1 MIRQIHIVD
10 FKAFSTLN
18 NLRCAPLTL
27 LSGVNSSGKS
37 TVLQAMLLLR
47 QSAQQGLLQQG
58 RLALNGDLAQ
68 LGTATDVLNERSNGE
83 KLELGLSLLD
93 DTQAR
98 WMFAYDRAADVLTV
112 SGALP
117 DPKVFSEALF
127 DDRFHYLS
135 ADRLGPRT
143 HFEMSEYQVREHQQ
157 LGSRGEFSAH
167 YLAAFGEKSHL
178 SAIHRAL
185 PRSPSRKLRDL
196 VEAWLSVISPG
207 VRLRLTPIT
216 GSDVVQMSFAFATS
230 REESSYYRP
239 TNVGFGLTYTLPIL
253 VALLSAKPGHLVLL
267 ENPEAHLHPRG
278 QAQLGRLLALC
289 AADGVQVIVETHSDH
304 VLNGIRLAV
313 RGKELAPD
321 QTAVHFFE
329 RIEAHDGAVL
339 HTVTT
344 PLLDKTGRFD
354 RWPDGFFDE
363 WERSLDALLS
373 EPQSPGRA

>member
-1 MIRQIHIVD
+1 MIRQLHIVD
-10 FKAFSTLN
+10 FKAFSTLR

-58 RLALNGDLAQ
+58 RLALNGELAQ
-68 LGTATDVLNERSNGE
+68 LGTATDVLNEHSNSE
-83 KLELGLSLLD
+83 KLELGLSLVND
-93 DTQAR
+93 VQAH
-98 WMFAYDRAADVLTV
+98 WVFAYDRAADVLKV
-112 SGALP
+112 SGGLP
-117 DPKVFSEALF
+117 VASVFAQALF
-127 DDRFHYLS
+127 DDRFHYLC

-157 LGSRGEFSAH
+157 LGSRGEYAAH
-167 YLAAFGEKSHL
+167 YLALFGEKPQAH
-178 SAIHRAL
+178 AVQRAL
-185 PRSPSRKLRDL
+185 PGSPSRKLRDL
-196 VEAWLSVISPG
+196 VETWLSVISPG
-207 VRLRLTPIT
+207 VRLRLTPIA
-216 GSDVVQMSFAFATS
+216 GSDVVQLSFAFATS

-313 RGKELAPD
+313 HHKELKPAE
-321 QTAVHFFE
+321 TAFHFFE
-329 RIEAHDGAVL
+329 RLETRSGSAL
-339 HTVTT
+339 HVVTT
-344 PLLDKTGRFD
+344 PQIDPTGRFD

-373 EPQSPGRA
+373 DPSADAE

>member
-1 MIRQIHIVD
+1 MIRQLHIID
-10 FKAFSTLN
+10 FKAFSALR

-37 TVLQAMLLLR
+37 TILQAMLLLR
-47 QSAQQGLLQQG
+47 QSAQQGMLQQG

-68 LGTATDVLNERSNGE
+68 LGTAIDVLNEHSNGE
-83 KLELGLSLLD
+83 KLELGLSLAD
-93 DTQAR
+93 DTQAH
-98 WMFAYDRAADVLTV
+98 WVFAYDRAADVLKV
-112 SGALP
+112 SGGLHEP
-117 DPKVFSEALF
+117 GVFDQALF
-127 DDRFHYLS
+127 DDRFHYLC

-143 HFEMSEYQVREHQQ
+143 HFEMSEYQVREHEQ
-157 LGSRGEFSAH
+157 LGSRGEYAAH
-167 YLAAFGEKSHL
+167 YLAAFGERPQSY
-178 SAIHRAL
+178 AVQRAL

-196 VEAWLSVISPG
+196 VETWLSVISPG
-207 VRLRLTPIT
+207 VRLRLTPIV
-216 GSDVVQMSFAFATS
+216 GSDLVQLSFAFATS

-253 VALLSAKPGHLVLL
+253 VALLSARPGHLVLL

-289 AADGVQVIVETHSDH
+289 AADGVQVMVETHSDH

-313 RGKELAPD
+313 YRKELKPE
-321 QTAVHFFE
+321 QTAIHFFARTE
-329 RIEAHDGAVL
+329 GRDGAAL

-344 PLLDKTGRFD
+344 PRIDQTGRFD

-363 WERSLDALLS
+363 WERSLDALLRDPS
-373 EPQSPGRA
+373 STTQE